1 MKKNIITL
9 FFFLLCSAYIV
20 MAVTMWNKPDPNAV
34 CKDVVL
40 TIEDSAKA
48 GFIHAD
54 EVRDILKKRGL
65 YPRGKFMAYVNTA
78 DLENKLKQVALVEDV
93 VCYKTVRG
101 VVCIQVTQRLPVM
114 RIISSNG
121 DDYYL
126 DARGRIMPETKNP
139 ADLVIATGDISR
151 DFARKYLTRIGSYL
165 QATPFWNSQI
175 EQINVTPE
183 HTLELVPRVGDNIIY
198 LGEPVNTMEKLNRLN
213 IFYEKVISVV
223 GWGKYSKINLEYP
236 NQIICTKKEK

>member
-1 MKKNIITL
+1 
-9 FFFLLCSAYIV
+9 
-20 MAVTMWNKPDPNAV
+20 MWNKPDPNAV
-34 CKDVVL
+34 CKDVTL

-48 GFIHAD
+48 GFIHA
-54 EVRDILKKRGL
+54 EQIRNMLKHGGL
-65 YPRGKFMAYVNTA
+65 YPCGKYMTYVNTA
-78 DLENKLKQVALVEDV
+78 QLERRLKQMALIEDV
-93 VCYKTVRG
+93 VCYKTIRG
-101 VVCIQVTQRLPVM
+101 TVCIQVTQRLPVM
-114 RIISSNG
+114 RIMSNNG

-126 DARGRIMPETKNP
+126 DAKGRIMPPTKNP

-151 DFARKYLTRIGSYL
+151 EFARTYLTRIGSYL

-183 HTLELVPRVGDNIIY
+183 RTLELVPRVGNNLIY

-213 IFYEKVISVV
+213 IFYEKVINVV
-223 GWGKYSKINLEYP
+223 GWDKYSKINLEYP

>member
-1 MKKNIITL
+1 MKKYITL
-9 FFFLLCSAYIV
+9 FFFLLCSAYLV
-20 MAVTMWNKPDPNAV
+20 MAVTIWNKPNPNAV
-34 CKDVVL
+34 CKDVAL

-54 EVRDILKKRGL
+54 EIERILKRKGM
-65 YPRGKFMAYVNTA
+65 YPRGKYMAYVNTA
-78 DLENKLKQVALVEDV
+78 ELEKKLKEMALIEDV

-101 VVCIQVTQRLPVM
+101 TVCIQITQRLPVM
-114 RIISSNG
+114 RIISSKG
-121 DDYYL
+121 EDYYL
-126 DARGRIMPETKNP
+126 DAKGRIMPETKNP

-183 HTLELVPRVGDNIIY
+183 HTLELVPRVGNNIIY
-198 LGEPVNTMEKLNRLN
+198 LGDPVNTMDKLKRLN
-213 IFYEKVISVV
+213 VFYEKVISVV
-223 GWGKYSKINLEYP
+223 GWDKYSKINLEYP